1 MSEKEKLSRQQQSE
15 RKRKEAGLTQV
26 KVYLD
31 QATLQLLELLQE
43 NVMGGE
49 VKGDERNLSR
59 SMAMIAS
66 IHVLARKRLGEDA
79 VSEIMEK
86 HLGDGYPR
94 EEPYKKPASFI
105 LRSMINQLYSSCE
118 SPFHG
123 GRLRYVAESMNKT
136 SFRNPG
142 IHTDGAWN
150 QNDIDF
156 YVNNR
161 SFSSTTNR

>member
-86 HLGDGYPR
+86 HLGDGYPVI
-94 EEPYKKPASFI
+94 PPK
-105 LRSMINQLYSSCE
+105 NQ
-118 SPFHG
+118 
-123 GRLRYVAESMNKT
+123 
-136 SFRNPG
+136 
-142 IHTDGAWN
+142 GAHK
-150 QNDIDF
+150 
-156 YVNNR
+156 
-161 SFSSTTNR
+161 